1 VACSWVVRAEIEAA
15 AASLGVSID
24 ARGWERLEQL
34 LALWRRYGRAVNLTG
49 ATRDEALADHVAE
62 ALVTVAC
69 AARGAALA
77 PETRWVDVGSGGGF
91 PALVAAAI
99 TPCSFHLVEP
109 RQKRAAF
116 LELAL
121 STIGVS
127 AVVSRARL
135 EGATWNENGVV
146 SEIHREIS
154 GFSIATSRAVF
165 GPEAWIA
172 LGEDLVIPGGVVIA
186 HVLREVRDVG
196 GRVPEI
202 RVQGERTA
210 ALGFRVP

>member
-1 VACSWVVRAEIEAA
+1 VVRAEIEAT

-24 ARGWERLEQL
+24 ARGWERLEHL
-34 LALWRRYGRAVNLTG
+34 FALWRRYGRAVNLTG
-49 ATRDEALADHVAE
+49 ATRDEALVDHVAE

-69 AARGAALA
+69 AARGAVLG

-121 STIGVS
+121 STLGVS

-135 EGATWNENGVV
+135 EGATWNENGVI
-146 SEIHREIS
+146 SEIHRNLS
-154 GFSIATSRAVF
+154 GFSIATCRAVF
-165 GPEAWIA
+165 APKAWIA
-172 LGEDLVIPGGVVIA
+172 LGEDLVISGGVVIA
-186 HVLREVRDVG
+186 HVHREVCDVD

-202 RVQGERTA
+202 RVEGARTA
-210 ALGFRVP
+210 ALGFRVA